1 MYDYE
6 GLELYFGRS
15 KASYRM
21 EEMTDNKTEFSVIDS
36 TPSVEGVQ

>member
-15 KASYRM
+15 TASYRM
-21 EEMTDNKTEFSVIDS
+21 EVMTDNKTEFSVIDS